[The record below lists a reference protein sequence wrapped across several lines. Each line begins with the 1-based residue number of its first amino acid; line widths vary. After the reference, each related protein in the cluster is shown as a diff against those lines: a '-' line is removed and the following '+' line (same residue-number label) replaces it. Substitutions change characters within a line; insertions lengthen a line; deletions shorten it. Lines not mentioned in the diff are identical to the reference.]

1 MNHIKHGYLH
11 VGRVLEVVR
20 RVSSLGSLVS
30 PVPVPARPSAA
41 FWKVNNAISPWLR
54 SHVFN
59 VGKTKYL

>member
-20 RVSSLGSLVS
+20 RVLSLGSLVS

-41 FWKVNNAISPWLR
+41 FWKVNNAISPSTYLIEKSRFQLR
-54 SHVFN
+54 
-59 VGKTKYL
+59 